1 MESRYGIGINNRYA
15 LFLDSDDEGS
25 NVEDLVKNAAPTS
38 TDTKKASDSKVN
50 GAVTAAKK
58 DAVKPKDKTNNRED
72 KENRNNRGDGKRPP
86 LDARKSG
93 DNRED
98 RNNRRNRDGAGGQA
112 AERDGENRGGGR
124 GGRRGGPGG
133 AGRGG
138 RGGPRGGGQ
147 GGRREFDRKS
157 GDDKTGV
164 KAVDKRDGGGAYN
177 WGSMSD
183 ELKAEQDTANTS
195 TDAAA
200 VSGEN
205 AAAGAA
211 SGDKD
216 GDAAPS
222 GGEQPAGGDQEPKE
236 EEVKTLTL
244 AEWKAQ
250 QAEKKEHKFNLRKAG
265 EGSDNVDPKWKK
277 AYAYKKEKETA
288 EEDEDEDGEY
298 YISKNQRKKV
308 LDIDF
313 TFNDANRGAPGGRG
327 GGRGRGRGGPGGDR
341 GGRRDGRD
349 REGGGGDREGG
360 PRRGGEG
367 GPRRGGPRGG
377 GRGGA
382 RGSDD
387 PKNAPNVF
395 DAENFPSL
403 G

>member
-205 AAAGAA
+205 AAAA